1 LNSRS
6 PGDGAESLAGSMSRM
21 QWPRYRATAR
31 ELAVFAALAASL
43 IVAVAISD
51 DRQWQ
56 PTTLVAALAVVMV
69 LADVAVVW
77 ARKLRVSPGL
87 MVQTTLMAL
96 LGPSPAVVL
105 GVFSIS
111 LVDGVIYRLGLVRTG
126 MNLMTVAVLGLA
138 GGALFEFLRTQLG
151 VSRDD
156 TEYAALVLPV
166 YVGLAFANLAV
177 ISAAHPLFGP
187 GERIRLFRESG
198 VPSLPLELLNGMFAA
213 TAVFLWAQGGHLA
226 AAGLLAVLV
235 VLIPLT
241 RSVMEGVTSSDDLIT
256 LKQVSDA
263 RAAEV
268 ARLASDRERLLSE
281 VLDAE
286 ERERARLAESLH
298 DGPMQRLVA
307 LRQDAA
313 DPDSQAVAM
322 ISGLSEAI
330 TETRAIISSL
340 HPATV
345 RELGFEASLRAAIA
359 PFPTARSVSLEVRSA
374 VDEQTLAATLPL
386 RIAQELVVNAVKH
399 ACPTR
404 IEVCVSAQ
412 GQNIVLEVN
421 DDGVGIDTSDASR
434 AVQAGH
440 VGLATVRRRVE
451 DRGGQFDIETR
462 EDGGTRS
469 RVALPL
475 ERS

>member
-1 LNSRS
+1 MGGTPWHLSVVG
-6 PGDGAESLAGSMSRM
+6 P
-21 QWPRYRATAR
+21 R
-31 ELAVFAALAASL
+31 ELAAAAVLVLA
-43 IVAVAISD
+43 VAVGVVISD
-51 DRQWQ
+51 TGQWR

-87 MVQTTLMAL
+87 MVQTTMMAL
-96 LGPSPAVVL
+96 LGPSPAVVI
-105 GVFSIS
+105 GVLSIS
-111 LVDGVIYRLGLVRTG
+111 LVDGVVYRLGLVRTA

-138 GGALFEFLRTQLG
+138 GGICFEILRTKLELT
-151 VSRDD
+151 RADA
-156 TEYAALVLPV
+156 EYAALVLPV
-166 YVGLAFANLAV
+166 YVGLAVANLAV
-177 ISAAHPLFGP
+177 ISAAHPLLGP
-187 GERIRLFRESG
+187 GERTRLFRESG
-198 VPSLPLELLNGMFAA
+198 LPSLPLELLNGIFAA

-241 RSVMEGVTSSDDLIT
+241 RSVMEGLKSSDDLVT
-256 LKQVSDA
+256 LQQVSDA

-268 ARLASDRERLLSE
+268 ARLASDRDRLLSE
-281 VLDAE
+281 VMDAE

-313 DPDSQAVAM
+313 DPNIQAVGM
-322 ISGLSEAI
+322 MSGLTEAI
-330 TETRAIISSL
+330 AETRAIISSL
-340 HPATV
+340 HPATA

-359 PFPTARSVSLEVRSA
+359 PFPTARSVSLDVSAA
-374 VDEQTLAATLPL
+374 VDEPTLAATLPL

-404 IEVCVSAQ
+404 IDVRVSAQ

-421 DDGVGIDTSDASR
+421 DDGVGIDTSDTSR

-462 EDGGTRS
+462 PDGGTRS
-469 RVALPL
+469 RVVLPTKQP
-475 ERS
+475 